1 MSKKDDEAFA
11 KWVEEQVVKP
21 MSDSKM
27 VIGIYTGKVDVKLA
41 VELGASLLLD
51 KPIIL
56 CVTPGTVVSDNLVR
70 VAKHIIEMTDGWEK
84 RLPDILGEIL

>member
-27 VIGIYTGKVDVKLA
+27 VIGIYTG
-41 VELGASLLLD
+41 
-51 KPIIL
+51 
-56 CVTPGTVVSDNLVR
+56 N
-70 VAKHIIEMTDGWEK
+70 
-84 RLPDILGEIL
+84 